1 MERCTIGEI
10 AQAVQGK
17 LVGNEEMVITDITT
31 DSRKGAGGSLFVA
44 LVGERFDGND
54 FAQDFLLKGD
64 AAVVEREMAA
74 PEGKALVIVP
84 DTRKA
89 LRDIASFYRDK
100 FDIPFVAVTGS
111 VGKTSTKDMI
121 ASVLSKK
128 FNTLKT
134 QGNFNNEVGLP
145 LTIFNLDKSHDIGVV
160 EMGMNH
166 LGEISRLS
174 AVAKPQVAVITNIG
188 TAHIGNLG
196 SQQNILRAKLE
207 ILESLKPNGIVV
219 LNGDDKILYSLKG
232 QLPHSVIYYGI
243 DNLKAD
249 VLAYDIVLGSD
260 KSKFK
265 VNIGDTAYSFEV
277 NAIGEHH
284 IYNALAAIITGLY
297 YKMDVEKIREGVSQF
312 VTGQMRQSISKVGAI
327 TIIDDCYNAS
337 EDSMKAALKVLSQVG
352 GANRKVAIL
361 GDILEQGDFAEKS
374 HRRVGDAVVEYEID
388 KLITIGKSAAY
399 IADQARKKGA
409 LDVSHFED
417 NEKAAE
423 YILSEVC
430 EKDTVLFKASRG
442 MMLEEISAR
451 LKAKFEE

>member
-1 MERCTIGEI
+1 
-10 AQAVQGK
+10 
-17 LVGNEEMVITDITT
+17 
-31 DSRKGAGGSLFVA
+31 
-44 LVGERFDGND
+44 
-54 FAQDFLLKGD
+54 
-64 AAVVEREMAA
+64 
-74 PEGKALVIVP
+74 
-84 DTRKA
+84 
-89 LRDIASFYRDK
+89 
-100 FDIPFVAVTGS
+100 
-111 VGKTSTKDMI
+111 
-121 ASVLSKK
+121 
-128 FNTLKT
+128 
-134 QGNFNNEVGLP
+134 
-145 LTIFNLDKSHDIGVV
+145 
-160 EMGMNH
+160 
-166 LGEISRLS
+166 
-174 AVAKPQVAVITNIG
+174 
-188 TAHIGNLG
+188 
-196 SQQNILRAKLE
+196 
-207 ILESLKPNGIVV
+207 
-219 LNGDDKILYSLKG
+219 
-232 QLPHSVIYYGI
+232 
-243 DNLKAD
+243 
-249 VLAYDIVLGSD
+249 
-260 KSKFK
+260 

-442 MMLEEISAR
+442 MRLEEISAR